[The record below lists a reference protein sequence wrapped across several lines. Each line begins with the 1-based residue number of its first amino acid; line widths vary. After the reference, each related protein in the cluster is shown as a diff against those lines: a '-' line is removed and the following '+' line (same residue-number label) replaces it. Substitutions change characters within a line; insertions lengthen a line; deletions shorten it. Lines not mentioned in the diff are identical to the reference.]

1 MTMNE
6 RAEGRRV
13 TAPRPRLRSTR
24 RRALLAVHAFRFM
37 ITAVSSA
44 SAKGNEAVEEI
55 KVVGAKRV
63 DATSAGDMDIQ
74 IGQLGDVPR
83 RNAEQLLT
91 LAPGLF
97 LSNPS
102 GEGHASTIFLRGFD
116 AGEGQ
121 DIEMRIEGVPL
132 NEPSNAHAHGY
143 ADTHFILPELVD
155 RLRVVEGPFD
165 PRQGDFAVAGS
176 IDYRLGL
183 EHRGVVAR
191 GAYGSFNARRFVALW
206 GPAGTS
212 RRTFAGV
219 DFVEGDGFGANR
231 AHASTRA
238 MAQYERAMGRGVTAS
253 LLATSYAGRFD
264 TAGVVR
270 RDDYAARRLSLC
282 GPSEHDQF
290 FCLYDRNQGGDVARH
305 GLSLRLAKRGRSETF
320 EQQVFAT
327 VRQLR
332 VRQDLTG
339 FVGDVSPV
347 GEPQR
352 GDGLEQSYAALT
364 VGGRGA
370 YSRRINA
377 LGRQHDAE
385 IGYYAR
391 YDDADSAARRLRFA
405 DGVPYRVDRDNL
417 LRITNVAFYAAAR
430 FAPLSVLTLRG
441 GLRLDTFAFSVID
454 QNRPAI
460 DRSGDRL
467 TSEAALAF
475 GIAVQPKISADVSL
489 HRHLHWIT
497 SFGVGSRS
505 SDAQALSQGEFAP
518 FARVRATESGLV
530 SRVVES
536 GAFMLDARAVAYHTR
551 VERDLVFD
559 ETAGRNTPIGASNRF
574 GALGAA
580 RITMPFGLD
589 TQTSITYAEAYVPPP
604 GASELD
610 LTAGARL
617 PYVPRWVT
625 RIDASLRRAL
635 RIGSET
641 FRYNVAS
648 GFSYIAPRPLPFE
661 QLGPAYG
668 TFDVAVRLR
677 YRMVELG
684 LEGTNL
690 FDRRNELAVY
700 NYASNFRGP
709 SAFPSLLS
717 QQHFASGPPRM
728 FMATC
733 ALYFDVSEEEERP

>member
-1 MTMNE
+1 
-6 RAEGRRV
+6 
-13 TAPRPRLRSTR
+13 
-24 RRALLAVHAFRFM
+24 
-37 ITAVSSA
+37 
-44 SAKGNEAVEEI
+44 
-55 KVVGAKRV
+55 
-63 DATSAGDMDIQ
+63 MDIR

-121 DIEMRIEGVPL
+121 DIEMRLEGAPI

-143 ADTHFILPELVD
+143 ADTHFIIPELVD

-176 IDYRLGL
+176 VDYRLGL
-183 EHRGVVAR
+183 EHRGVTAR
-191 GAYGSFNARRFVALW
+191 GAYGSFDTRRLVALW

-219 DFVEGDGFGANR
+219 DFVQGEGFGTNR

-238 MAQYERAMGRGVTAS
+238 MAQYERSLGQGVTAT

-264 TAGVVR
+264 TAGVIR
-270 RDDYAARRLSLC
+270 QDDYAARRLSLC
-282 GPSEHDQF
+282 PAAEEDQF
-290 FCLYDRNQGGDVARH
+290 FCLYDRNQGGGVARH
-305 GLSLRLAKRGRSETF
+305 GLSLRLEKRGPSDRI

-332 VRQDLTG
+332 VRQNLTG
-339 FVGDVSPV
+339 FVGDVSPL

-352 GDGLEQSYAALT
+352 GDGLEQSYGATT

-370 YSRRINA
+370 YARRVDA
-377 LGRQHDAE
+377 LGRRHE
-385 IGYYAR
+385 VEVGYYAR
-391 YDDADSAARRLRFA
+391 FDDADSAARRLRFA
-405 DGVPYRVDRDNL
+405 DGVPYRVDLDNH
-417 LRITNVAFYAAAR
+417 LRITNVAFYAAGR
-430 FAPLSVLTLRG
+430 FVALPRLTLRG
-441 GLRLDTFAFSVID
+441 GLRLDTFAFSVVD
-454 QNRPAI
+454 RNRPAV

-467 TSEAALAF
+467 TSEAVEAF
-475 GIAVQPKISADVSL
+475 GVAAAPKLSADVTV
-489 HRHLHWIT
+489 HRRLRWIT
-497 SFGVGSRS
+497 SLGVGTRS

-518 FARVRATESGLV
+518 FARVRAVESGLV
-530 SRVVES
+530 SNVVES
-536 GAFMLDARAVAYHTR
+536 GYFALDARTVAFHTR

-580 RITMPFGLD
+580 RVTTPFGLD
-589 TQTSITYAEAYVPPP
+589 TQTSITYAEAYLPPP

-610 LTAGARL
+610 LTAGPRL
-617 PYVPRWVT
+617 PYVPRWVA
-625 RIDASLRRAL
+625 RVDASLRRSFRAF
-635 RIGSET
+635 GET

-648 GFSYIAPRPLPFE
+648 GFTYVAPRPLPFG

-668 TFDVAVRLR
+668 TFDAAVRLR

-684 LEGTNL
+684 LEAANL
-690 FDRRNELAVY
+690 FDRRNKLAVY

-709 SAFPSLLS
+709 SAFPSLVS
-717 QQHFASGPPRM
+717 QQHFAAGPPQTL
-728 FMATC
+728 MATC
-733 ALYFDVSEEEERP
+733 TFYFDAKEEEEDRL

>member
-1 MTMNE
+1 MDPG
-6 RAEGRRV
+6 A
-13 TAPRPRLRSTR
+13 
-24 RRALLAVHAFRFM
+24 
-37 ITAVSSA
+37 A
-44 SAKGNEAVEEI
+44 SDI
-55 KVVGAKRV
+55 
-63 DATSAGDMDIQ
+63 DIQ
-74 IGQLGDVPR
+74 VGQLGDVPR

-121 DIEMRIEGVPL
+121 DIDMRVEGVPI

-143 ADTHFILPELVD
+143 ADTHFIIPELVD
-155 RLRVVEGPFD
+155 RLRVIEGPFD

-183 EHRGVVAR
+183 GHRGVMAR
-191 GAYGSFNARRFVALW
+191 GAYGSFNTRRFVALW

-219 DFVEGDGFGANR
+219 DFVEGNGFGTNR
-231 AHASTRA
+231 AHAATRA
-238 MAQYERAMGRGVTAS
+238 MAQYERAFGQGFTAS

-264 TAGVVR
+264 TAGVIR
-270 RDDYAARRLSLC
+270 QDDYAARRLSLC
-282 GPSEHDQF
+282 PATEEDQF
-290 FCLYDRNQGGDVARH
+290 FCLYDRNQGGGVARH
-305 GLSLRLAKRGRSETF
+305 GLSLRLEKRGHSEMF

-332 VRQDLTG
+332 VRQNLTG
-339 FVGDVSPV
+339 YVGDVSPT

-352 GDGLEQSYAALT
+352 GDGLEQSYGGVT

-370 YSRRINA
+370 YSRRIDA
-377 LGRQHDAE
+377 LGRRHEVE

-405 DGVPYRVDRDNL
+405 DGVPYRVDLDNH
-417 LRITNVAFYAAAR
+417 LRITNVAFYAAGR
-430 FAPLSVLTLRG
+430 FTPLSRLTLRG
-441 GLRLDTFAFSVID
+441 GLRLDTFAFSVVD
-454 QNRPAI
+454 RNRPTI
-460 DRSGDRL
+460 DRSGNRL
-467 TSEAALAF
+467 TSEAVEAF
-475 GIAVQPKISADVSL
+475 GIAVQPKLSADVSL
-489 HRHLHWIT
+489 HRQLHWIT
-497 SFGVGSRS
+497 SVGIGSRS

-530 SRVVES
+530 SNVVES
-536 GAFMLDARAVAYHTR
+536 GSFLLNARAVAYHTR

-574 GALGAA
+574 GGLGAA
-580 RITMPFGLD
+580 RITMPFGID
-589 TQTSITYAEAYVPPP
+589 TQTSITYAEAYVPPT

-617 PYVPRWVT
+617 PYVPRWVA
-625 RIDASLRRAL
+625 RIDASLRRSFRAF
-635 RIGSET
+635 GET

-648 GFSYIAPRPLPFE
+648 GFTYVAPRPLPFG
-661 QLGPAYG
+661 QIGPAYG
-668 TFDVAVRLR
+668 MLDVAVRFR

-690 FDRRNELAVY
+690 FDRRNKLAVY

-709 SAFPSLLS
+709 SEFPSRLS
-717 QQHFASGPPRM
+717 QQHFAAGPPQM

-733 ALYFDVSEEEERP
+733 TLYFDAPEEEQQ

>member
-1 MTMNE
+1 
-6 RAEGRRV
+6 
-13 TAPRPRLRSTR
+13 
-24 RRALLAVHAFRFM
+24 M
-37 ITAVSSA
+37 ISVVSNA
-44 SAKGNEAVEEI
+44 SAQGNGAASPQATTAGPTSADATPAPPTPAPTAEEV

-63 DATSAGDMDIQ
+63 DPTSASDMDIQ

-121 DIEMRIEGVPL
+121 DIEMRVEGVPI

-143 ADTHFILPELVD
+143 ADTHFIIPELVD
-155 RLRVVEGPFD
+155 RLRVIEGPFD

-183 EHRGVVAR
+183 EHRGVMAR
-191 GAYGSFNARRFVALW
+191 GAYGSFNIRRFVALW

-219 DFVEGDGFGANR
+219 DFVEGDGFGTNR

-238 MAQYERAMGRGVTAS
+238 MAQYEHAMGQGFTAS

-264 TAGVVR
+264 TAGVIR
-270 RDDYAARRLSLC
+270 QDDYSARRLSLC
-282 GPSEHDQF
+282 GPSEDDQF
-290 FCLYDRNQGGDVARH
+290 FCLYDRNQGGGVARH
-305 GLSLRLAKRGRSETF
+305 GLSLRLEKRGRSETF

-332 VRQDLTG
+332 VRQNLTG

-352 GDGLEQSYAALT
+352 GDGLEQSYGALT

-377 LGRQHDAE
+377 LGRQHEAE

-405 DGVPYRVDRDNL
+405 DGVPYRIDLDNR
-417 LRITNVAFYAAAR
+417 LRITNIAFYAAGR
-430 FAPLSVLTLRG
+430 FTPLSILTLRG
-441 GLRLDTFAFSVID
+441 GLRLDTFAFSVVD
-454 QNRPAI
+454 QNRPAV
-460 DRSGDRL
+460 DRSGNRL
-467 TSEAALAF
+467 TSEAVEAF
-475 GIAVQPKISADVSL
+475 GIAVQPKIAADVSL
-489 HRHLHWIT
+489 HSQLHWIT

-530 SRVVES
+530 SNVVES
-536 GAFMLDARAVAYHTR
+536 GSFILNARAVAYHTR

-574 GALGAA
+574 GGLGAA

-610 LTAGARL
+610 LTAGVRL
-617 PYVPRWVT
+617 PYVPRWVA
-625 RIDASLRRAL
+625 RIDASLRRSF
-635 RIGSET
+635 RIGGET

-648 GFSYIAPRPLPFE
+648 GFTYVAPRPLPFG

-668 TFDVAVRLR
+668 TFDAAIRLR

-684 LEGTNL
+684 LEGNNL
-690 FDRRNELAVY
+690 FDRRNKLAVY

-717 QQHFASGPPRM
+717 QQHFASGPPQM

-733 ALYFDVSEEEERP
+733 TLYFDASGEEDRP